1 VVSGQRLETKPGMPE
16 SQELKKALKPDLDRI
31 NEGRKIPVAKTDV
44 ELDLRSVNIRTREVC
59 FYEGRFISPWL
70 TSAPDQMAASNWF
83 ADVLRHAYDDVACI
97 KERGG
102 ADAIIFNAGALRGDS
117 VYGPGLPVRS

>member
-1 VVSGQRLETKPGMPE
+1 MVLGRRLETKPGMPE

-59 FYEGRFISPWL
+59 FYEGQLISRGLPLPPTRWPRATGSL
-70 TSAPDQMAASNWF
+70 TSSDTHTTM
-83 ADVLRHAYDDVACI
+83 
-97 KERGG
+97 
-102 ADAIIFNAGALRGDS
+102 
-117 VYGPGLPVRS
+117 